1 MLRLFVLVLVLLNS
15 AYFAWSQGL
24 LLGLG
29 FAPAQQTEPQRLNQ
43 QIMSQALHLLTVQ
56 KPEPAEAATGATAKP
71 TENLR
76 RGS

>member
-24 LLGLG
+24 LRGLG

-43 QIMSQALHLLTVQ
+43 QIRPQDLHLLTVQ
-56 KPEPAEAATGATAKP
+56 
-71 TENLR
+71 
-76 RGS
+76 

>member
-43 QIMSQALHLLTVQ
+43 QISPQDLHLLTVQ
-56 KPEPAEAATGATAKP
+56 KPEPAEAATGVTAKP
-71 TENLR
+71 AENLQP
-76 RGS
+76 GS